1 MSELYRQL
9 CDKVD
14 AFFAR
19 VSQRHP
25 EHMSCDR
32 GCYDCCDVRLTI
44 TGVEAAAVLAAWLAL
59 PQERRDEVRATWRP
73 GASACAALD
82 RQGRC
87 AVYDGRPLVCRSHG
101 VPVRMTDRAAHP
113 ADGAAGG
120 DEPGP
125 HGHDGHDD
133 ASASA
138 SSLRRRSLPVVDVC
152 FRNFTERGPEAADP
166 DCVLDQTTLSAML
179 LLVDQ
184 QDAEA
189 CDRQAGLRF
198 ELADLLTEDE

>member
-19 VSQRHP
+19 VAARHP
-25 EHMSCDR
+25 EHLSCDR

-44 TGVEAAAVLAAWLAL
+44 TGVEAAAVRGAWLAL
-59 PQERRDEVRATWRP
+59 PQERRDEVRATWRED
-73 GASACAALD
+73 ATACAALD

-87 AVYDGRPLVCRSHG
+87 AVYEGRPLVCRSHG
-101 VPVRMTDRAAHP
+101 VPVRMIER
-113 ADGAAGG
+113 ADGKRG
-120 DEPGP
+120 
-125 HGHDGHDD
+125 
-133 ASASA
+133 
-138 SSLRRRSLPVVDVC
+138 LPVLDVC
-152 FRNFTERGPEAADP
+152 FRNFTDGGPEAADA

-184 QDAEA
+184 QDADLGEREPA
-189 CDRQAGLRF
+189 QRF
-198 ELADLLTEDE
+198 DLAELLLDDE